1 MIAAAVPNPLWFV
14 SRGLGAATLV
24 MLTASLLVGIVAGA
38 GVRSPGWPRF
48 ASAGLHRNLS
58 LFAMALLTVHVVTA
72 ILDPFARIAWRDAV
86 VPFVSVY
93 RPVWV
98 GFGAIALDLLVAV
111 GLTTAVRRRIGYR
124 AWRTIHWI
132 GYACWPPAILH
143 TLGTGTDVRAPWM
156 AAIGAICLLAVA
168 AVVGWRLATADHVPI
183 GVRGIAQA
191 VVVSTAVGI
200 VAFTA
205 IGPLR
210 PGWARVSGTPAEMLG
225 GGRKTAAVAS
235 AAPVPVLVDPGTGAH
250 RIRAT
255 VVGKLA
261 GSTTVVATDLADP
274 SVQVVVRPARAGE
287 SSPVLALLHAGR
299 LGCVSPAVISDVI
312 SARCGSTLVRVR
324 LEGPPADPTGWL
336 WVGSGG

>member
-1 MIAAAVPNPLWFV
+1 MANPLWFV

-24 MLTASLLVGIVAGA
+24 MLTLSLLVGIVAGA

-72 ILDPFARIAWRDAV
+72 ILDPFARIAWRDAF

-98 GFGAIALDLLVAV
+98 GFGAIALDLLLAV
-111 GLTTAVRRRIGYR
+111 GLTPAVRRRIGYR
-124 AWRTIHWI
+124 AWRAIHWI

-156 AAIGAICLLAVA
+156 AAIGAMCLLSVA
-168 AVVGWRLATADHVPI
+168 AIVGWRLATAARVPM

-191 VVVSTAVGI
+191 VVLSAVVGV

-210 PGWARVSGTPAEMLG
+210 PGWAKASGTPAAMLG
-225 GGRKTAAVAS
+225 GGQSKAAVALP
-235 AAPVPVLVDPGTGAH
+235 APVIVLVDPGTGAH
-250 RIRAT
+250 RIHAT
-255 VVGKLA
+255 VVGNPGG
-261 GSTTVVATDLADP
+261 GSTVIATDLADP
-274 SVQVVVRPARAGE
+274 SVQLVVRPARPGE
-287 SSPVLALLHAGR
+287 SSPVLALLHEGS

-312 SARCGSTLVRVR
+312 SAWCGSTLVRVR
-324 LEGPPADPTGWL
+324 LEGPAADATGWL